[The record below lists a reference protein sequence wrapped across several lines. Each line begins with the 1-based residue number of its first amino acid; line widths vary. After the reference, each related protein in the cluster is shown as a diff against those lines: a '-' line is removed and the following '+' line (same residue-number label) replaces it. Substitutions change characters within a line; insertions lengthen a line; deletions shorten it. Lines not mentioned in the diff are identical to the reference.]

1 MILYAV
7 DKYGN
12 IDEIGVPDFIQNI
25 EEFQK
30 AIQDVYNDFTDN
42 LDIVVLSRYQY
53 DKIQKHNEDEKPF

>member
-1 MILYAV
+1 MKLYAV

-12 IDEIGVPDFIQNI
+12 INEIGVPEFIHNI

-42 LDIVVLSRYQY
+42 LDIVVLSSYQY
-53 DKIQKHNEDEKPF
+53 EKIKKHNEDTKPF